1 MLKRKIGTCGLEIPR
16 LGLGCVTFGREID
29 ERLSFRVLD
38 YAFERGINLLDT
50 AEAYGQM
57 HASEKIVGRWLR
69 QTGLRDQVV
78 LQTKIT
84 RNFTR
89 GHLPEALDGSLERL
103 GTDRIDIYF
112 FHSYDPQTAL
122 EEALEAMTG
131 AVEAGKVRMAGCSN
145 FNLDQLRHARRIA
158 EERRLAQLE
167 AIQPVYNL
175 VRREIEAGIL
185 PFCHAHGISAVTYS
199 PLGAGFLAGKY
210 GPGADLPKGTRFDI
224 APGHAEE
231 YFSERNFSVVDRL
244 RELSLR
250 TGEPMVRLAMA
261 WVLHRPMIDGVLIG
275 ARHEG
280 QIDNA
285 IEALLNPLPT
295 GLAAE
300 LDVLSAPPIAG

>member
-1 MLKRKIGTCGLEIPR
+1 L
-16 LGLGCVTFGREID
+16 
-29 ERLSFRVLD
+29 LD

-50 AEAYGQM
+50 AEAYGEK

-78 LQTKIT
+78 LQTKIA

-89 GHLPEALDGSLERL
+89 THLLEALDGSLERL
-103 GTDRIDIYF
+103 GTDRVDIYL
-112 FHSYDPQTAL
+112 FHGYDPQTAL
-122 EEALEAMTG
+122 EEALEAMTA

-145 FNLDQLRHARRIA
+145 FNLEQLRNSRRIT
-158 EERRLAQLE
+158 EERKLARLE

-185 PFCHAHGISAVTYS
+185 PFCHAKGISAVTYS

-210 GPGADLPKGTRFDI
+210 APGADFPKGTRFDI
-224 APGHAEE
+224 VPGHADE
-231 YFSERNFSVVDRL
+231 YFSERNFAIVDRL
-244 RELSLR
+244 RGLALQ

-261 WVLHRPMIDGVLIG
+261 WVLHRPMIDGVLMG

-285 IEALLNPLPT
+285 IEALLNPLPP

-300 LDVLSAPPIAG
+300 LDAWSAPPIAG